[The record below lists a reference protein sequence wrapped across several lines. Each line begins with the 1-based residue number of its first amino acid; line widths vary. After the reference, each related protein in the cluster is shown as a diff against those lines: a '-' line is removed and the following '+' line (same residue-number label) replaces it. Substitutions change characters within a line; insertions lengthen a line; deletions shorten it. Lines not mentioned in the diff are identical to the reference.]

1 MSVDKTYIPKAAE
14 ITRMGTW
21 WTPVAKTWVA
31 WRPRLPASC
40 LGKHK
45 PNFTPGMDTGDYVVV
60 VNCEQVQVTGK
71 KLTGEIL
78 PPPLD
83 LPGGL
88 TATSLRD
95 QLQRH
100 PDRVIRSAVWGM
112 LPHNQFGRQLIKK
125 LKCTLAQNTPT
136 KRRSRNRWRWARSR
150 NMAVQYYEGIG
161 RRKEATA
168 RVRVMSGS
176 GKFIV
181 NEKPLDELLPPCG
194 RYAGDPGA
202 VANRRRKPRSLDVT
216 VVVKGGGVTGQ
227 TSAVQLGVARALVKM
242 NPDLRPTMRKGGFL
256 TRDARIK
263 ERKKPGLK
271 RARKAPTYTK
281 R

>member
-1 MSVDKTYIPKAAE
+1 
-14 ITRMGTW
+14 
-21 WTPVAKTWVA
+21 
-31 WRPRLPASC
+31 
-40 LGKHK
+40 
-45 PNFTPGMDTGDYVVV
+45 
-60 VNCEQVQVTGK
+60 
-71 KLTGEIL
+71 
-78 PPPLD
+78 
-83 LPGGL
+83 
-88 TATSLRD
+88 
-95 QLQRH
+95 
-100 PDRVIRSAVWGM
+100 
-112 LPHNQFGRQLIKK
+112 
-125 LKCTLAQNTPT
+125 
-136 KRRSRNRWRWARSR
+136 
-150 NMAVQYYEGIG
+150 MAVQYYEGIG

-181 NEKPLDELLPPCG
+181 NEKPLDNYFPRVGDMQLILAPLQS
-194 RYAGDPGA
+194 AGENLD
-202 VANRRRKPRSLDVT
+202 SLDVT